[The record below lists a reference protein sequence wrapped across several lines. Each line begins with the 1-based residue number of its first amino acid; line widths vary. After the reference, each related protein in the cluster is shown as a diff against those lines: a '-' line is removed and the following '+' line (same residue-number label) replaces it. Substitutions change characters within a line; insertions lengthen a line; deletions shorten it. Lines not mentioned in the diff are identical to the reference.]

1 MSIFS
6 VKKTNTAST
15 SLLLALSL
23 VLVSG
28 LSTLAVPKSAP
39 TTRIA
44 NHNSRSHISPPHAGV
59 KLLEDILTRMRSLPQ
74 IAMSRNKQTFQYQGT
89 QIAEKSTGATNQ
101 LLAIRP
107 KENASKGKAD
117 NLRQI
122 AMAPPSYSNEIA
134 KDREERDSRT
144 QANIG
149 GTAGGGGGAGGDG
162 LYSQKQKKSS
172 EAKAEPLARAQ
183 SNAAAAGSRP
193 GGRFAFAPSVYKMEV
208 PTIKPAPSPSN
219 GISVYPTSSDAFS
232 SVGGEGYS
240 NLGASTKEITDRLS
254 PEARRRLAGST
265 SKLFDVAK
273 KMEEAQAYAD
283 KAGKQSAAGSSIAR
297 GAILAD
303 KHTSQRADLK
313 KASSGQLLATGS
325 GRIWS
330 ADEDAYG
337 MANDKSRIITQAA
350 PAPAASPES
359 PAPQKPPAEPSI
371 YKHVR
376 EFLGTKGQSEAESA
390 EKSKPIEIA
399 LLPPSVVTGI
409 PLVRLGTSE
418 TESNKALSSKG
429 SINKT
434 KINDWSVW
442 SLQKPGAED
451 VSLQI
456 YVRNGAVEAIRIF
469 DSSLISPDFGVKLG
483 DDLGAVKHKFG
494 EPAFILSEP
503 QSRAGQ
509 NYVYPI
515 SQVSFQLA
523 YTSKTTPPKVVSLLI
538 FNAK

>member
-6 VKKTNTAST
+6 VKKTNTASA

-28 LSTLAVPKSAP
+28 LSTMAVPKSAP

-44 NHNSRSHISPPHAGV
+44 NHNSRNHISPPHAGV

-89 QIAEKSTGATNQ
+89 QVTEKSSGATNQ

-107 KENASKGKAD
+107 KENASKAKAD

-122 AMAPPSYSNEIA
+122 AMAPPSYLNEMG

-144 QANIG
+144 LASVG
-149 GTAGGGGGAGGDG
+149 SAVGGGAGGDG
-162 LYSQKQKKSS
+162 LNSQKQKKSS
-172 EAKAEPLARAQ
+172 EAKAEPLARSQ
-183 SNAAAAGSRP
+183 SNSAAGGRP
-193 GGRFAFAPSVYKMEV
+193 GARFNFAPSAYKMEV
-208 PTIKPAPSPSN
+208 PTVKPSPSPSN
-219 GISVYPTSSDAFS
+219 GISVYPASDAFS
-232 SVGGEGYS
+232 SVGTEGYG

-273 KMEEAQAYAD
+273 KMEEAQTYMD
-283 KAGKQSAAGSSIAR
+283 KAGKQSAAGSSVAR

-303 KHTSQRADLK
+303 KHTSQRADIK
-313 KASSGQLLATGS
+313 KISSGQLLANTPSGS
-325 GRIWS
+325 SRIWS
-330 ADEDAYG
+330 ADDDAYG
-337 MANDKSRIITQAA
+337 MANDKGRIITQAA
-350 PAPAASPES
+350 PAQVASPES

-390 EKSKPIEIA
+390 ERSKPIEIA